1 MPVGA
6 GMRSRNSNNDG
17 AAYLERAAELRA
29 IADQT
34 ASAEARAS
42 LRKLA
47 AAYERMARRTETDQ

>member
-1 MPVGA
+1 
-6 GMRSRNSNNDG
+6 MRSRNSNHDG

-34 ASAEARAS
+34 EGAEARAS
-42 LRKLA
+42 LRRLA